1 MFKVDYSYY
10 KNEYGGKLNEDEFRP
25 LSISAC
31 SLVDMYTFNRISSD
45 NVIDEV
51 KNAVCELVDFI
62 NAHTDEK
69 IISSEKIG
77 QSNITIYNKV
87 YDDDKGYDTYQRTV
101 IKGVHFED
109 SKGANVIKS
118 GLENADRASIYV
130 PFKSEMSRQYLSPIE
145 FKKLDD
151 KSKYF
156 TFEKGD
162 RLIKGDIDFEPTTEK
177 SIDENYDAFTITSV
191 DIFDFGSE
199 NMRHFELGA
208 R

>member
-1 MFKVDYSYY
+1 MF
-10 KNEYGGKLNEDEFRP
+10 LN
-25 LSISAC
+25 
-31 SLVDMYTFNRISSD
+31 SD
-45 NVIDEV
+45 
-51 KNAVCELVDFI
+51 
-62 NAHTDEK
+62 
-69 IISSEKIG
+69 
-77 QSNITIYNKV
+77 ITIYNKV
-87 YDDDKGYDTYQRTV
+87 YDEDKGYDLYQRTV

-130 PFKSEMSRQYLSPIE
+130 PFKADMSRQYLSPIE

-177 SIDENYDAFTITSV
+177 SIDENFDAFTITSV

-199 NMRHFELGA
+199 KMRHFELGA